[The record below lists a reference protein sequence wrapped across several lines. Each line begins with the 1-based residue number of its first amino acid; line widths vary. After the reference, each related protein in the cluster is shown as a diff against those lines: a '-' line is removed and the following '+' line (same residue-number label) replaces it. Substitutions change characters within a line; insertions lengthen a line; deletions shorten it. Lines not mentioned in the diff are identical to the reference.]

1 MANDLPQCRDPSR
14 SSSRRGSP
22 CSLSPKRVARLPSRD
37 ATVFVAFLDMLGLSL
52 LIGSYVSCLAHLI
65 FELYAR
71 LATIGR
77 GEGSSFQFPATRALF
92 ADAIG
97 TSAVHLN
104 RVVQELRTR
113 GLLEM
118 ERGKIETLDLDEL
131 RKLADFDPLYLHL
144 DAAL

>member
-1 MANDLPQCRDPSR
+1 M
-14 SSSRRGSP
+14 
-22 CSLSPKRVARLPSRD
+22 
-37 ATVFVAFLDMLGLSL
+37 FVAFLDMLGLSL